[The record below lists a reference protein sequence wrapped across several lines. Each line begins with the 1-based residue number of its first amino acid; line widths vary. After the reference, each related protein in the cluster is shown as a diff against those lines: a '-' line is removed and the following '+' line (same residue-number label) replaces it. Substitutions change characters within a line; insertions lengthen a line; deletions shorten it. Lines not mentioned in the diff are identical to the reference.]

1 MAENTT
7 EENTKSEENKMSE
20 NSADNRAVS
29 SDKENHE
36 QMDIN
41 KPSTSKEV
49 LDVTLKKDKIED
61 LLGSEK
67 QQDGSKTDCNGDL
80 KEEIN
85 PDKTIDSKTTKTE
98 SIKAE
103 TLKTETLETKE
114 NNSDDFR
121 STETKFAEED
131 TLYTTTIDSNLK
143 EILKMVHGELVAM
156 EMLQVAGVIV
166 KDSDEENNEK
176 EQQMVKK
183 EDEVSKDH
191 MADSAKKCTTSP
203 AAKDKRDSRGSS
215 DQTDEKS
222 NFGIVHSPTAIGEL
236 IEEQLASN
244 SALSTDRTDHIVEWV
259 KNSVVNTNEEDNI
272 VEECKSEIHEKNS
285 TNEAENRKRLSVT
298 PPFISPRKSQ
308 KIVSNIIKKSIKW

>member
-20 NSADNRAVS
+20 NSADTRAVS

-36 QMDIN
+36 QMDIS

-49 LDVTLKKDKIED
+49 LDVTVKKDKIQD

-80 KEEIN
+80 KEETD
-85 PDKTIDSKTTKTE
+85 PDKTIDSKTTKSE

-103 TLKTETLETKE
+103 TVKTETLETKE
-114 NNSDDFR
+114 NNSDDR
-121 STETKFAEED
+121 STETKFTEED

-191 MADSAKKCTTSP
+191 IADSAKKCTTSP

-259 KNSVVNTNEEDNI
+259 KNSVVNANEEDNI

-285 TNEAENRKRLSVT
+285 TNEAENRKRLVT